1 MKQEPLTKS
10 QLAILLG
17 MSLRTLQRKLERSG
31 LNIPRGL
38 ISPDCQIQ
46 IFVTL
51 GYSSMATHLKM
62 KTSRKTKNEMRII
75 QSLNLKEIETKDNNT
90 IIQKEKKSVTF
101 FNSL

>member
-1 MKQEPLTKS
+1 MKLEPFTKS
-10 QLAILLG
+10 QMANILG
-17 MSLRTLQRKLERSG
+17 ISLRTFQRKLQRAG

-62 KTSRKTKNEMRII
+62 KTSRKNKNDMRTL
-75 QSLNLKEIETKDNNT
+75 QSINLKEIETKDNN
-90 IIQKEKKSVTF
+90 INIKKEKKSITLF
-101 FNSL
+101 HSL